1 MAKAVCSLLLLP
13 LSGTGGLCH
22 IYCDCMGT
30 CSTFSGAGSRDECY
44 RGAEIRP
51 DLGLLSCGDVGSRL
65 RNSEHTL
72 CRCLGGSNAAP
83 FINTVGGA
91 GGYRA
96 RGSRLPA
103 SCLSRTNMGG
113 PSGVRGLEGPQRTS
127 SQYFPGMDQ
136 WVGGCVC
143 VYTPEHG
150 VRVSLLM

>member
-13 LSGTGGLCH
+13 LSGTGGLRH

-51 DLGLLSCGDVGSRL
+51 DLGLLAYGDVGSRL

-103 SCLSRTNMGG
+103 SCLSRMMINVLYAL
-113 PSGVRGLEGPQRTS
+113 PRPRWVRDRVCRPPQRS
-127 SQYFPGMDQ
+127 NKHGWAF
-136 WVGGCVC
+136 GGS
-143 VYTPEHG
+143 G
-150 VRVSLLM
+150 A